1 MITSYHVTTSENKLI
16 YYLFLLL
23 IIVLYAFSTY
33 KLLSVTMQALFVAVI
48 FLEILRVHKFR
59 LTIHFLWM
67 SLFIV
72 WGLFISFFSYDIS
85 TSLSDVV
92 NISFKLALLTSII
105 VFIDTEGKF
114 NFALKSILLSGI
126 VLAIVILLTV
136 PLSDLGTDRLGKI
149 VDVNSNRLGIV
160 LSYAFISAI
169 YLSITLR
176 KYKYLFP
183 LPLFITLILLTG
195 SRKSLFAVGIAIIL
209 IMLLYSKDIKKLFSR
224 LIIASGILYGMYFLI
239 MTIPTLYK
247 IIGRRVESIG
257 IFNGTLDASM
267 VTRTTMLQEGFDLFL
282 EKPIVGYGLENYRLL
297 SIYETYSHSNYIELL
312 TSVGIIGTLIYYSL
326 LIYLLT
332 SSLIGRLK
340 GDLRFNIIII
350 FLITILLMDATL
362 VSYKHLITQVII
374 AISTSYF
381 IYLKKTKVNND
392 QVKNQ
397 RGHVHVPENY

>member
-1 MITSYHVTTSENKLI
+1 LITSYHITTSENKLI

-72 WGLFISFFSYDIS
+72 WGLFISFFSYDTS
-85 TSLSDVV
+85 TSIYDVV
-92 NISFKLALLTSII
+92 NISFKLTLLTSII

-114 NFALKSILLSGI
+114 HFALKSILLSGI
-126 VLAIVILLTV
+126 VLAIVIFLTV

-160 LSYAFISAI
+160 LSYASISAI
-169 YLSITLR
+169 YLSVTLR

-209 IMLLYSKDIKKLFSR
+209 LILLYSRDIKKLFSR
-224 LIIASGILYGMYFLI
+224 LIIISGILYGMYFLI
-239 MTIPTLYK
+239 MTIPTLYQ
-247 IIGRRVESIG
+247 ITGRRVESIG

-282 EKPIVGYGLENYRLL
+282 KKPIVGYGLENYRLL

-332 SSLIGRLK
+332 SSIMERLK

-350 FLITILLMDATL
+350 FLITILLMDTAL

-374 AISTSYF
+374 AIATCYF
-381 IYLKKTKVNND
+381 IYLKKPEVNNRK
-392 QVKNQ
+392 VK
-397 RGHVHVPENY
+397 V

>member
-1 MITSYHVTTSENKLI
+1 LITSYHVTTSENKLI

-160 LSYAFISAI
+160 LSYASISAI

-392 QVKNQ
+392 KVKNQ